1 MLLAMQGPAFGTSAS
16 VFDGKRVVA
25 TASGPTFATEG
36 DEVHIL
42 LLKGRLSSHFLQ
54 MSWITFVFPAWHYM
68 DFGAVLCGVLDVSR
82 QWLG

>member
-1 MLLAMQGPAFGTSAS
+1 MMLLAMQGPAFGTSAS
-16 VFDGKRVVA
+16 VFDGKRVVT

-54 MSWITFVFPAWHYM
+54 MSCFTFVFA
-68 DFGAVLCGVLDVSR
+68 A
-82 QWLG
+82 